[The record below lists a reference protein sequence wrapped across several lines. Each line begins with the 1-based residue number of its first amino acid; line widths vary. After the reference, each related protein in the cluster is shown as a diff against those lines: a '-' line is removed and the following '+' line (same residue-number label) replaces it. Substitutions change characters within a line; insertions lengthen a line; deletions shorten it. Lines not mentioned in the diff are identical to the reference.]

1 METLLTL
8 HDISKTF
15 STKEGPFRA
24 LRNISLTL
32 HKGEML
38 GIAGK
43 SGCGKSTLLQIL
55 SGMEKPDRGGLH
67 WEEEIEGPFYRFVQM
82 VFQNPSDAFS
92 PRMTAGEFLRE
103 PIRNFHLCPKGEEKK
118 LLEDALRLTD
128 LPSHVLDALPHRL
141 SGGQLQRIVI
151 ARALLI
157 KPKLILFDEPTSA
170 LDVITQK
177 NILALIRHLHETIH
191 FTGVFVS
198 HDLAA
203 VQAVTDRI
211 ILMENGQIVERLPSA
226 DLKKAIH
233 PASRRL
239 LDAQIQGREE
249 IIPEPEGEIL
259 LYEDRNFHTIDESS
273 AEGLEEKDITLSPDH
288 QVLAG
293 IKKNK

>member
-15 STKEGPFRA
+15 AAKEGPFRA

-55 SGMEKPDRGGLH
+55 AGMEKPDKGGLH
-67 WEEEIEGPFYRFVQM
+67 WEEEIKGPFYRFVQM

-92 PRMTAGEFLRE
+92 PRMTAGEFLQE
-103 PIRNFHLCPKGEEKK
+103 PVRNFHLCPKREEMK
-118 LLEDALRLTD
+118 LLEEALRLTD
-128 LPSHVLDALPHRL
+128 LPSHVLGALPHRL

-151 ARALLI
+151 ARALLVR
-157 KPKLILFDEPTSA
+157 PKLILFDEPTSA

-177 NILALIRHLHETIH
+177 NILALIRKLHENLH

-203 VQAVTDRI
+203 VQAVTTRMI
-211 ILMENGQIVERLPSA
+211 IMENGQIVERLRSE

-239 LDAQIQGREE
+239 LEAQIQGREE

-259 LYEDRNFHTIDESS
+259 LYENGTFSTCSESS
-273 AEGLEEKDITLSPDH
+273 AEGLKEKDISLSPDH
-288 QVLAG
+288 QVLARV
-293 IKKNK
+293 K